1 MYDLTKRPQKHSVV
15 TDDGSTTLYSTEFDQ
30 TYHSTRDGAL
40 KESLHKHVIPALTL
54 HKHKSHLRI
63 LDINYGLGYNTLA
76 TLHYIQSHHLDMTV
90 EIVSPELDGELVR
103 SLKNFDYPPEFD
115 DLRPVI
121 EAVSQN
127 LYYDDKQFTIDVLI
141 GDARKIIQKL
151 LTGNI
156 ETYFDII
163 FQDAFSPKVNPLLW
177 TREWF
182 ADIRA
187 VSAEDAVLT
196 TYSVAAATRMAL
208 HENGFWLY
216 TYRPEGTR
224 QSLIASPSSIET
236 GSLEGLEWIDM
247 DLKIERNP
255 EGRSLRDEEFGIA
268 QGVQQHTKW

>member
-1 MYDLTKRPQKHSVV
+1 MYDPTKRPQKHSVV
-15 TDDGSTTLYSTEFDQ
+15 TDDGSVTLYSAEFDQ
-30 TYHSTRDGAL
+30 AYHSTRDGAL

-54 HKHKSHLRI
+54 HKDKSHLRI

-76 TLHYIQSHHLDMTV
+76 TLHYIQSYHLDVTV
-90 EIVSPELDGELVR
+90 KIVSPELDGELVR
-103 SLKNFDYPPEFD
+103 SLVDFEYPPVFD
-115 DLRPVI
+115 GLRPVI

-127 LYYDDKQFTIDVLI
+127 LYYDDKQFTINVLI
-141 GDARKIIQKL
+141 GDARETIQKL
-151 LTGNI
+151 LTPHSSLLINNV
-156 ETYFDII
+156 ETHFDII

-177 TREWF
+177 TQEWF

-208 HENGFWLY
+208 HENSFELY

-224 QSLIASPSSIET
+224 QSLIASPSSIEP
-236 GSLEGLEWIDM
+236 GNLEGLEWIDM

-255 EGRSLRDEEFGIA
+255 TARSLRDGEFVSG
-268 QGVQQHTKW
+268 